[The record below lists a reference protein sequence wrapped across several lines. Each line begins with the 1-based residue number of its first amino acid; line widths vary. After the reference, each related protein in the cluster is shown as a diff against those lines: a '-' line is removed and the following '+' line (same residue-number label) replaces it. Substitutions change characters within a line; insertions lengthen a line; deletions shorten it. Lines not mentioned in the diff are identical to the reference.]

1 MRPAYRDS
9 GWMWMEGRR
18 FSSMIASYV
27 TSLAG
32 IYIIN
37 RSENWESTR
46 EGSQI
51 QTKMKLHV
59 STHMPVILLPTGREG
74 DGGNYIR
81 RPSEFQWSPPSG
93 TGHVYR
99 YRRVVLGGGLK
110 RDGKE
115 VLERKRV
122 PWALAGFI
130 SGCYYLGWFAH
141 PGVYVH
147 TSVST

>member
-1 MRPAYRDS
+1 
-9 GWMWMEGRR
+9 
-18 FSSMIASYV
+18 MIASYV

-37 RSENWESTR
+37 RSENSESTR

-51 QTKMKLHV
+51 QTKMKLHA

-74 DGGNYIR
+74 DGGTCIR

-110 RDGKE
+110 EMERRYLRGKGCHGLLLGASLDAITWGDLLTP
-115 VLERKRV
+115 VFM
-122 PWALAGFI
+122 FI
-130 SGCYYLGWFAH
+130 RQ
-141 PGVYVH
+141 
-147 TSVST
+147 